1 MGITLI
7 SVGVSGAR
15 RWLIR
20 RWRRPWWFAC
30 TLFAYHWTT
39 QVGIPLETVHMDRTI
54 VIDKTSTNSLQKH
67 LTQTH
72 NAPTSQFSFFAP
84 PITSL
89 HDMSNKIELETK
101 GCPIYCIQWIAR
113 AEKLVLKLSL
123 GYLMGVNSEK
133 DPFIGTSPLKLLNER
148 SLHHT

>member
-1 MGITLI
+1 MVNRQLAVSPSISLLHQSEQGILYSYRQTNEKMGITLI

-20 RWRRPWWFAC
+20 RRRRPWWFAC
-30 TLFAYHWTT
+30 TLFLYHWTT

-89 HDMSNKIELETK
+89 HDMSHKIELETK
-101 GCPIYCIQWIAR
+101 GCPIFCIQWIAL
-113 AEKLVLKLSL
+113 APVQK
-123 GYLMGVNSEK
+123 N
-133 DPFIGTSPLKLLNER
+133 
-148 SLHHT
+148 